1 MQTGATG
8 FSALAQLASSAAQR
22 QRAEAGEDSLRE
34 TARQFE
40 ALFIKQLLSE
50 VKVAGSL
57 GGGENAQSDYINSMW
72 RDRISQQMSQ
82 GEGLGLA
89 AMLSQ
94 QLGGEAA
101 QPPARNRP
109 VPLVDLNARGAALYR
124 DYGRESE
131 RFGSRQ
137 DFVSQLRPL
146 LEQAADEL
154 GISPRVLLAQAA
166 LETGWGRHL
175 PQAADGSSSRNLFG
189 IKADAG
195 WSGETVNSPTREFIN
210 GREEALSDGF
220 RRYASFAESV
230 RDYVDFLRSNPRYQ
244 QALAHGGSDENFLRG
259 LKSAGYA
266 TDPEYVD
273 KVIGVAHS
281 PAMSRYWNET

>member
-1 MQTGATG
+1 MRTGAVD
-8 FSALAQLASSAAQR
+8 FSALAQLAGSAVQR
-22 QRAEAGEDSLRE
+22 ERAEAGEDSLRE

-40 ALFIKQLLSE
+40 ALFIKQLLAE
-50 VKVAGSL
+50 VDVAGSL
-57 GGGENAQSDYINSMW
+57 GGEDNAQSDFINSMW

-89 AMLSQ
+89 SMLVQ
-94 QLGGEAA
+94 QLGGE
-101 QPPARNRP
+101 PPVRSARTLSG
-109 VPLVDLNARGAALYR
+109 PLVDLQDRGVALYR
-124 DYGRESE
+124 ENGPGDE
-131 RFGSRQ
+131 RFGSRE
-137 DFVSQLRPL
+137 DFVRQLRPL
-146 LEQAADEL
+146 LEQAAQEL

-175 PQAADGSSSRNLFG
+175 PQAADGTPSHNLFG

-195 WSGETVNSPTREFIN
+195 WSGEAVRSPTQEYRD
-210 GREEALSDGF
+210 GRMEPVNDGF
-220 RRYASFAESV
+220 RRYASFADSV
-230 RDYVDFLRSNPRYQ
+230 RDYVDFLRSNPRYER
-244 QALAHGGSDENFLRG
+244 ALAHGGSDENFLRG

-281 PAMSRYWNET
+281 PVMARYWNET